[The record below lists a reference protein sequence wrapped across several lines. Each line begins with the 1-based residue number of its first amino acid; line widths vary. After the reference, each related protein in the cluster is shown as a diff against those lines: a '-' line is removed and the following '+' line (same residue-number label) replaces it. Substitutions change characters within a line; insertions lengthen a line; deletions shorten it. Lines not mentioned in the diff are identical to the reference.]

1 MFIFV
6 CFVGAV
12 GELLGELVC
21 LVDELVSLDRVLA
34 GLLGKLVH
42 LFSEWL
48 ELLLQGG
55 GELLGLFM
63 LLFGCDNF
71 FVELEC
77 FGGFLLEVV
86 LGCFQLLEDVSG
98 FCLLDGEEALIFVLQ
113 LLFFQGEAGLSVEQF
128 VFESEELWVVFNA
141 EFKSGCSCWLTLP
154 LAYFLL

>member
-86 LGCFQLLEDVSG
+86 LGCFQLLEDVSS
-98 FCLLDGEEALIFVLQ
+98 FFLLDGEEVFIFVLQ
-113 LLFFQGEAGLSVEQF
+113 LLFFQLAVDQF
-128 VFESEELWVVFNA
+128 VFESEELWVVFNV
-141 EFKSGCSCWLTLP
+141 EFDCCCWCWLTLQFT
-154 LAYFLL
+154 YFLL